1 MQDGISD
8 NLLMES
14 TAKGDAQA
22 FRMLVVRHL
31 PRAHA
36 IARQMLYSQQDAE
49 EAAQD
54 AFCKVWTHAL
64 RFDPARAKFSTWFYR
79 ILANTCLDMLRRK
92 PSPQIS
98 LSGLEDVLQDTGENQ
113 DAQIISLQ
121 KKEKVR
127 QAVQFLPDRQ
137 RMAVVLCY
145 FEEMSNQEAAVVMGI
160 HIKALEGLL
169 VRARKKLRER
179 LGEAR

>member
-1 MQDGISD
+1 
-8 NLLMES
+8 
-14 TAKGDAQA
+14 
-22 FRMLVVRHL
+22 
-31 PRAHA
+31 
-36 IARQMLYSQQDAE
+36 
-49 EAAQD
+49 
-54 AFCKVWTHAL
+54 
-64 RFDPARAKFSTWFYR
+64 
-79 ILANTCLDMLRRK
+79 MLRRK
-92 PSPQIS
+92 PSHQIS

-121 KKEKVR
+121 KKEQIR

-145 FEEMSNQEAAVVMGI
+145 FEEMSNSQAAAVMGV

-179 LGEAR
+179 LGEIR

>member
-1 MQDGISD
+1 MKDGISD
-8 NLLMES
+8 NSLMES

-22 FRMLVVRHL
+22 FRQLVVRHL

-54 AFCKVWTHAL
+54 AFCKVWKHAI
-64 RFDPARAKFSTWFYR
+64 RFDPSRAKFSTWFYR
-79 ILANTCLDMLRRK
+79 ILANTCLDMVRRK

-98 LSGLEDVLQDTGENQ
+98 LSGLEEVVQDTGKDQ
-113 DAQIISLQ
+113 DAQIISSQ
-121 KKEKVR
+121 KKEQVR
-127 QAVQFLPDRQ
+127 QAVQFLPERQ

-145 FEEMSNQEAAVVMGI
+145 FEEMSNSQAADVMDM